1 MNIQSPSTWHT
12 LVHWQILGCRAP
24 PELQRRQRTSPSKHN
39 RIIPIQFHLEYV
51 LIHVTFFH
59 HNFSSFLISF
69 RSLSCNITPAS
80 LVQFGRHSNAVRML
94 FWFCYSW
101 CSHTALC
108 MLYGIYLVLV
118 VVFLHFVVFVVYAI
132 YAEHFFFC
140 CAVIIVVA
148 ICAYIVHAI
157 Y

>member
-1 MNIQSPSTWHT
+1 MQH
-12 LVHWQILGCRAP
+12 
-24 PELQRRQRTSPSKHN
+24 
-39 RIIPIQFHLEYV
+39 Y
-51 LIHVTFFH
+51 
-59 HNFSSFLISF
+59 
-69 RSLSCNITPAS
+69 AS
-80 LVQFGRHSNAVRML
+80 QFGAVWSPLKCCADAVLVLL
-94 FWFCYSW
+94 FVVLTHLCV
-101 CSHTALC
+101 TALC